1 VHTYIYT
8 YIHSYTNLTVNV
20 NIKIDVNV
28 EDNHNVCPNI
38 GHQRGCGAL
47 EDLCLP
53 KHEGSCMGAQNV
65 RMFAKV
71 VTPKNV
77 KHSDARLSATSKEMR
92 ELGSPYENTTLNR
105 HIMSEK

>member
-1 VHTYIYT
+1 
-8 YIHSYTNLTVNV
+8 
-20 NIKIDVNV
+20 
-28 EDNHNVCPNI
+28 
-38 GHQRGCGAL
+38 
-47 EDLCLP
+47 
-53 KHEGSCMGAQNV
+53 MGAQNV